1 MGGLMGLTDAY
12 CRTNRARGFE
22 LLSPDDFF
30 QACRRLNGHQT
41 PIKLRR
47 FESGVYI
54 LQLNSQV
61 DTQLDRETARM
72 VNAYLPIPNFV
83 VLL

>member
-12 CRTNRARGFE
+12 CRMNRARGFE
-22 LLSPDDFF
+22 LLSPEDFL

-47 FESGVYI
+47 FDSGVYI

-61 DTQLDRETARM
+61 DTQLDGETARM
-72 VNAYLPIPNFV
+72 VTLV
-83 VLL
+83 SQ